1 MYDVII
7 IGAGP
12 CGIFTALEYKKL
24 NPNSNIIM
32 FEKGRGLENRVC
44 PKRVT
49 KKCVGCKPCN
59 ITTGFSGAGAFS
71 DGKLTLST
79 AVGGRIAEYIGEE
92 DAMKVIGYVD
102 DIYLS
107 YGADPTVYGSEE
119 VYDKFLGYQT
129 ELAKNDLNL
138 IYSPLRHLGTE
149 KSFEIYKKMQDRLIE
164 LGVDIR
170 FSTSVEELII
180 ENGKA
185 FGVVVKGETYLA
197 DKVVVSVGREGSE
210 WLTKQCSAKG
220 INKRSSAV
228 DIGVR
233 VETHDSVLG
242 NINKDLYESKIVYN
256 TKTFNDKVR
265 TFCQNPSGIV
275 STEYYEENLAVANG
289 HSYKEKELKTTN
301 TNFALL
307 VSLNLS
313 EPFEAPIAY
322 GKNIVRNA
330 NMLSGNKVIVQR
342 LGDLRNG
349 RRSTEESID
358 KCTVRPTLVD
368 AYPGDLSLALPH
380 RVVQDLLEMF
390 EALDGPFKGMNGDD
404 TLLYGIEVK
413 FYSNEVVTDS
423 KFKSNIEGLYFGG
436 DGSGHTRGL
445 MQASA
450 NGVLIARSISE

>member
-1 MYDVII
+1 MYDLIV

-24 NPNSNIIM
+24 NPNSKVIM

-44 PKRVT
+44 PKRQT
-49 KKCVGCKPCN
+49 KKCVGCNPCN

-71 DGKLTLST
+71 DGKLTLAT
-79 AVGGRIAEYIGEE
+79 VVGGRLSEYVGEE
-92 DAMKVIGYVD
+92 KAMETINYVD
-102 DIYLS
+102 SIYLD
-107 YGADPTVYGSEE
+107 YGADKTVYGSEE
-119 VYDKFLGYQT
+119 VYDKFLSYRDN
-129 ELAKNDLNL
+129 LSNYNLDL
-138 IYSPLRHLGTE
+138 IYAPLRHLGTE
-149 KSFEIYKKMQDRLIE
+149 KSFEIYKKMQDRLLE
-164 LGVDIR
+164 LGVEIR
-170 FSTSVEELII
+170 FSTSVNEIII
-180 ENGKA
+180 EDGKVNG
-185 FGVVVKGETYLA
+185 VIVKDETFLA
-197 DKVVVSVGREGSE
+197 DKVVVAVGREGSD
-210 WLTKQCSAKG
+210 WLQKQCLAKG
-220 INKRSSAV
+220 INKKSGAV

-242 NINKDLYESKIVYN
+242 DINKDLYESKIVYN

-289 HSYKEKELKTTN
+289 HSYKEKHLKTTN

-307 VSLNLS
+307 VTLNLS
-313 EPFEAPIAY
+313 DPFEDPIAY

-349 RRSTEESID
+349 RRSTQKDLENCSV
-358 KCTVRPTLVD
+358 KPTLID
-368 AYPGDLSLALPH
+368 GYPGDLGLALPY
-380 RVVQDLLEMF
+380 RVVKDLIEMF
-390 EALDGPFKGMNGDD
+390 DALEGPFKGMASDD
-404 TLLYGIEVK
+404 TLMYGVEVK
-413 FYSNEVVTDS
+413 FYSNEVITDD
-423 KFKSNIEGLYFGG
+423 KFRSNIKGLYFGG

-450 NGVLIARSISE
+450 NGVLIARDLVN

>member
-12 CGIFTALEYKKL
+12 CGIFTALEYKKI
-24 NPNSNIIM
+24 NENANIIM

-44 PKRVT
+44 PKRKT
-49 KKCVGCKPCN
+49 KKCVGCSPCN

-79 AVGGRIAEYIGEE
+79 AVGGRIAEYIGEDE
-92 DAMKVIGYVD
+92 AMKVLGYVD

-107 YGADPTVYGSEE
+107 YGADSTVYGSKD
-119 VYDKFLGYQT
+119 VYDKFLDYQS
-129 ELAKNDLNL
+129 DLSKYDLDL

-149 KSFEIYKKMQDRLIE
+149 KSFDIYKKMQDRLIE
-164 LGVDIR
+164 IGVDIR
-170 FSTSVEELII
+170 FSSAVEDLII
-180 ENGKA
+180 EEGKA
-185 FGVVVKGETYLA
+185 KGVIVKGEKFLA
-197 DKVVVSVGREGSE
+197 DKVVVSVGREGAD
-210 WLTKQCSAKG
+210 WLTKQCLAKG
-220 INKRSSAV
+220 INKKSSAV

-233 VETHDSVLG
+233 VETHDDVLG
-242 NINKDLYESKIVYN
+242 NINKDLYESKIIYH
-256 TKTFNDKVR
+256 TKTFRDKVR

-307 VSLNLS
+307 VSLDLS
-313 EPFEAPIAY
+313 EPFESPIDY

-330 NMLSGNKVIVQR
+330 NMLSGNRVIVQR

-349 RRSTEESID
+349 RRSTEESIE

-368 AYPGDLSLALPH
+368 AYPGDLSLALPY
-380 RVVQDLLEMF
+380 RVVKDLIEMF
-390 EALDGPFKGMNGDD
+390 DALDGPFKGMASDD

-413 FYSNEVVTDS
+413 FYSNEVITDN
-423 KFKSNIEGLYFGG
+423 KFKSNVEGLYFGG

-450 NGVLIARSISE
+450 NGVLIARSL